1 MNFCRAAGTRFP
13 LAAVRIYFAA
23 LRGGRRMPFGGVCTW
38 RKPLIFSNIE
48 GLPKGMDE
56 RKPLIW
62 LGS

>member
-1 MNFCRAAGTRFP
+1 MNICRPAGSRFP

-23 LRGGRRMPFGGVCTW
+23 LRGQADAYSGVCSW
-38 RKPLIFSNIE
+38 RKPLIFSKIE
-48 GLPKGMDE
+48 GLPTGLDE